1 MKGNMKK
8 ILVAFLLFT
17 SLGLF
22 AQSSDDAKK
31 DPAIYKI
38 TFTVMEVQNGQR
50 SNVRDYAMFLSANG
64 RTHSTRVG
72 NRVPIATRE
81 TSTKDSSFQYLDVG
95 LNMNCA
101 ITAEK
106 SDGVAVE
113 FNFDLGT
120 LVALDA
126 NTAEHPPVVRQLRQ
140 DGVAYLPLGKATE
153 IASADDINT
162 NRTVVVEAT
171 ATKVK

>member
-1 MKGNMKK
+1 MKK
-8 ILVAFLLFT
+8 LLIAILVFT
-17 SLGLF
+17 SFGF

-38 TFTVMEVQNGQR
+38 NFTVMEVQNGQR
-50 SNVRDYAMFLSANG
+50 SNVRNYAMFLPANG

-72 NRVPIATRE
+72 NRVPVPVG
-81 TSTKDSSFQYLDVG
+81 KDSGIQYMDVG
-95 LNMNCA
+95 LNMNCS

-106 SDGVAVE
+106 AEGVVLE
-113 FNFDLGT
+113 FNFDLGS
-120 LVALDA
+120 LIAPEA
-126 NTAEHPPVVRQLRQ
+126 NASERIPVVRQLRQ
-140 DGVAYLPLGKATE
+140 DGVAYLPSGKAVQ

-162 NRTVVVEAT
+162 TRTIVVEAT